1 VPTTPD
7 SSALDCARN
16 KAYWRL
22 LPLLFVCYVI
32 AYVDRANVSLA
43 KLTMAKDLPEFDNAV
58 IGFGAGMFFWGYIL
72 LEVPGTLL
80 VERWSARRMMSRIMV
95 TWGIL
100 AALTA
105 AVTTPMQFYCVR
117 FGLGLAEAGF
127 FPGVIVFL
135 THWFPNRDRSRA
147 VALFLIATPVA
158 QIVSPKISNLLL
170 QIGTDEV
177 VNGVTVHH
185 PELLGL
191 EGWQWMYIFWGVP
204 AVLLGFVVLFM
215 LPDRP
220 REAKWLATDEREALE
235 QQLELEK
242 AQRSKGKR
250 MSFGEALR
258 NPKVLLLALAFCCSV
273 TANYGY
279 EFFFP
284 SILKSWYKLDLNE
297 ITWLVILPPCLA
309 LGSQLFVGWNSDRT
323 GERRCHAAFS
333 IIIGLI
339 ALGLAPL
346 TQGHLALTIL
356 CFMIFFAGVKG
367 YQPAFWAL
375 PSLFL
380 TESAAAGSIG
390 LINSIGQIGGFMGP
404 YLLGSLEKSTG
415 SFATGI
421 YVLTA
426 SMTVSAVIILSL
438 GLGHRPSSGES
449 K

>member
-1 VPTTPD
+1 
-7 SSALDCARN
+7 
-16 KAYWRL
+16 
-22 LPLLFVCYVI
+22 
-32 AYVDRANVSLA
+32 
-43 KLTMAKDLPEFDNAV
+43 
-58 IGFGAGMFFWGYIL
+58 
-72 LEVPGTLL
+72 
-80 VERWSARRMMSRIMV
+80 
-95 TWGIL
+95 
-100 AALTA
+100 
-105 AVTTPMQFYCVR
+105 MQFYCVR

-177 VNGVTVHH
+177 INGVTVHH

-204 AVLLGFVVLFM
+204 AVLLGFVVLYM

-220 REAKWLATDEREALE
+220 REAKWLANDEREALE

-250 MSFGEALR
+250 MSLGEALR

-333 IIIGLI
+333 IIIGLV

-346 TQGHLALTIL
+346 TQGNLALTIL

-438 GLGHRPSSGES
+438 GLGHRPSSDQP
-449 K
+449 KT